1 MKLISQ
7 RSSLRG
13 SVCIP
18 ASKSH
23 TIRAVAIGSMATGTS
38 IVRNP
43 LVSSDTLSAVTCFR
57 GLGAEIDTADP
68 TRWTIRGTGGT
79 ISIPDEPIDVGNSG
93 TTLPFG
99 MACAALRSGPG
110 RIHFT
115 GDHQIQRRPVGPLTQ
130 SLIDLGACSQAERNN
145 GCAPLWVEGGLKG
158 GVTSIECLTS
168 QYLSALLIACPM
180 APHDTTIE
188 VPLLN
193 EPDYVQMTLDWI
205 DRQKI
210 QYQRDGFRRFH
221 IRGGQRYTAFDTVI
235 AADFSSAT
243 FFLCAGAFL
252 DADITL
258 RGLDFS
264 DSQPDKAVVEYLQR
278 MGADIQIEST
288 DIRVHGSR
296 LNGVHIDMNRTPD
309 ALPAMAVTGAFA
321 GGQTR
326 LDNVPQAR
334 KKETDRIRCMA
345 EELKKLAV
353 RVDELD
359 DGLIIY
365 QSGRVRSVPLRGY
378 GDHRIVMA
386 LSLMGLAS
394 EEPLVI
400 DTAEAIAVTFP
411 DFVDLMQGLG
421 AKMEVRD

>member
-7 RSSLRG
+7 RSRLRG

-43 LVSSDTLSAVTCFR
+43 LVSSDTLSAVTCFQ
-57 GLGAEIDTADP
+57 GLGAEIDTEDP
-68 TRWTIRGTGGT
+68 IRWTIRGTGGAV
-79 ISIPDEPIDVGNSG
+79 SIPKEPIDVGNSG

-99 MACAALRSGPG
+99 MACAALLAGPG

-115 GDHQIQRRPVGPLTQ
+115 GDHQIQRRPVGPLMH
-130 SLIDLGACSQAERNN
+130 SLLDLGTRSEAERNN
-145 GCAPLWVEGGLKG
+145 GCAPLWVEGSLKG
-158 GVTSIECLTS
+158 GTTSIECLTS

-205 DRQKI
+205 DRQNI
-210 QYQRDGFRRFH
+210 QYQREEFRQFR
-221 IRGGQRYTAFDTVI
+221 IRGGQRYTAFDTAI
-235 AADFSSAT
+235 PADFSSAT
-243 FFLCAGAFL
+243 FFFCAGAVL

-258 RGLDFS
+258 RGLDFT
-264 DSQPDKAVVEYLQR
+264 DSQPDNAVVEYLQR
-278 MGADIQIEST
+278 MGADIQNEP
-288 DIRVHGSR
+288 DGIRVRGSR

-334 KKETDRIRCMA
+334 RKETDRIRCMA
-345 EELKKLAV
+345 EELKKLEV

-365 QSGRVRSVPLRGY
+365 ESGRIQAASLRGH

-394 EEPLVI
+394 EDPIEI

-411 DFVDLMQGLG
+411 DFVGLMQGLG
-421 AKMEVRD
+421 AKMETRD